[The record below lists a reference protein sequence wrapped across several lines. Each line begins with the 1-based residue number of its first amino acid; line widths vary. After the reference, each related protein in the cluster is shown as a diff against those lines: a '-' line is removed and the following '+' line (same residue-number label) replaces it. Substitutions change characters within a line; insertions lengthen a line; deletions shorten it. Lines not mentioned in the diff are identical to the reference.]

1 MAVVESNQHPGVM
14 VCSANNTPLQRHLA
28 VYDKDLDITFY
39 NIESPAGFA
48 LLLGNDRLT
57 NSSDST
63 RLPVKKDLELMQD
76 VLKDYGWHV
85 SSPFA
90 YDPHM
95 KEGDCN
101 SFIQTLVGN
110 LDAYSC
116 FMFYYSGHGTA
127 KGLLLSDGSC
137 EAYADIVS
145 SVSKM
150 ESLRGKPKIFIF
162 DSCRIPS
169 SHPKNFKFFKEIS
182 KQHSDYES
190 QSRNYPP
197 PDTLICFSA
206 NEGME
211 SFSHDDYGSFY
222 TEQLARRLRHFGEH
236 LTLTEIITLTN
247 DGVIKTAHKNQEQQ
261 QPVIY
266 STLNK
271 LLVLNSKFSRMYTQH
286 A

>member
-1 MAVVESNQHPGVM
+1 MAVVESNRQPGVM
-14 VCSANNTPLQRHLA
+14 VCNTSNAPLHRHLA
-28 VYDKDLDITFY
+28 VYDKEMAITFY
-39 NIESPAGFA
+39 NIERSPGGFA

-57 NSSDST
+57 NASDST

-76 VLKDYGWHV
+76 VLKGYGWHV

-95 KEGDCN
+95 KQGDCN
-101 SFIQTLVGN
+101 SLMQTLVGN

-137 EAYADIVS
+137 EPYADIVNN
-145 SVSKM
+145 VSKM

-169 SHPKNFKFFKEIS
+169 SHSKFFIEIS
-182 KQHSDYES
+182 KHHNEYES

-222 TEQLARRLRHFGEH
+222 TEQLARRLRHFGER

-247 DGVIKTAHKNQEQQ
+247 DGVIKTAQKNKEQQ

-271 LLVLNSKFSRMYTQH
+271 LLVLNSKF
-286 A
+286 